1 MLICYNYLGQVKAEI
16 PENLPP
22 FVAAELLM
30 RLKGRQ
36 DFDAVEAE
44 AEEEEA
50 YKSETNQK
58 EEGE

>member
-1 MLICYNYLGQVKAEI
+1 MIICYNYLGQVVSSI

-50 YKSETNQK
+50 YRSETHQREEK
-58 EEGE
+58 E